1 MFTTA
6 SPAVSYCI
14 ICLNPR
20 AGVRTTQTRAGGTR
34 SAYSETRA
42 ETHHGR
48 GHRILP
54 GGSRDTFN
62 LSMLKPQKTT
72 SAEQL
77 VMPYY
82 HAKLLVQQPVLSNNK
97 QQDYKGV
104 SITTQGAKPHAHTV
118 Q

>member
-20 AGVRTTQTRAGGTR
+20 AGVRTTHTKASGTR
-34 SAYSETRA
+34 LAYNKTCA
-42 ETHHGR
+42 ETHYAG
-48 GHRILP
+48 GQRILT

-62 LSMLKPQKTT
+62 LSVLKPQKTT

>member
-20 AGVRTTQTRAGGTR
+20 AGVRTAQTKASGTR
-34 SAYSETRA
+34 SAYSKTGA
-42 ETHHGR
+42 ETHYAG
-48 GHRILP
+48 GQRILTR
-54 GGSRDTFN
+54 GSRDTFN

-72 SAEQL
+72 SVEQL

>member
-6 SPAVSYCI
+6 SPAVSYYI

-20 AGVRTTQTRAGGTR
+20 PGVRTTQTRAGGTR
-34 SAYSETRA
+34 SAYSKTRA
-42 ETHHGR
+42 ETHHTG
-48 GHRILP
+48 GQRILT

-104 SITTQGAKPHAHTV
+104 SITTQGAKSHAHRV
-118 Q
+118 